1 MSTTPRSASDVG
13 GPTAPRATTRLGQ
26 PRWGT
31 LSRTS
36 VVCAWRSTPRGS
48 RLGAGWGCSDMA
60 PFKAVVYHLKRPVDR
75 DKRVARIEV
84 HKDQV
89 DELTKLLESVG
100 IEVEVRTVMW

>member
-1 MSTTPRSASDVG
+1 
-13 GPTAPRATTRLGQ
+13 
-26 PRWGT
+26 
-31 LSRTS
+31 
-36 VVCAWRSTPRGS
+36 
-48 RLGAGWGCSDMA
+48 MA
-60 PFKAVVYHLKRPVDR
+60 PIKAVVYHLKRPVDR